1 MYFRSND
8 GSKNTFALQTTL
20 DPLKLK
26 KGKTLIMLLVGNER
40 EYSKLKSLYIVFLHS
55 TKLSVYRMGIKFDK
69 DPLALEQNKYLSK
82 IVNVYSAYYLDVW
95 PKNPTNNFK
104 FKNYLFRATSIVKI
118 VQKKSMCIVSTEYFF
133 FLSIIITM
141 YMDSLVTNILNI
153 KANKTRQHRTQNL
166 QKTYTTYCKFCT

>member
-1 MYFRSND
+1 
-8 GSKNTFALQTTL
+8 
-20 DPLKLK
+20 
-26 KGKTLIMLLVGNER
+26 
-40 EYSKLKSLYIVFLHS
+40 
-55 TKLSVYRMGIKFDK
+55 MGIKFDK
-69 DPLALEQNKYLSK
+69 DPLALEQNKCLSK